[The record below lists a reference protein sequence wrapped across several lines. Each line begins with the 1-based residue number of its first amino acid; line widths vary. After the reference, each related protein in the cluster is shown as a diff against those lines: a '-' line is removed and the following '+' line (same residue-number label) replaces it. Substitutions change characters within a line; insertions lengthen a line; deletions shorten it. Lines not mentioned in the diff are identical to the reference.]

1 METNSLWQTTYG
13 KIATRSAQTLII
25 LALVSTLIF
34 GLTQLTLVVVPL
46 ILATILASAIYPL
59 VSLMEK
65 IRIKRA
71 AGSLLTILTF
81 LSLLGGAGYFIF
93 RSVQTQWSSLAS
105 SVVEGFDQIVV
116 WLHSGDLPVP
126 VENID
131 GIIDSTKG
139 YFTSSSFGQGA
150 LQFSGNIASTLTG
163 AILTLMILFFFL
175 KDGKRIFSFLVSFMK
190 PNIRVKAHESG
201 VSSAVILGGY
211 IRGTTTVAL
220 VDVVLIA
227 IGLSIMDVPLVL
239 PLCLLVFIGAFI
251 PYIGGIS
258 AGVIACLVALVANGV
273 DNAIIVAIIVVAV
286 NQLEGHILAPFILG
300 NALKISPLAILLT
313 LAVGAIL
320 GGIVGTL
327 LAVPVVAVV
336 WATWTTWNRKA
347 KPIEDPPAP
356 EDTLSSE
363 EEEDSLPATSEE

>member
-34 GLTQLTLVVVPL
+34 GLTKLTLVVVPL

-59 VSLMEK
+59 VSLMER
-65 IRIKRA
+65 IHIKRA
-71 AGSLLTILTF
+71 AGSLLTILTL

-105 SVVEGFDQIVV
+105 SVLEGFDEVVV
-116 WLHSGDLPVP
+116 WLHSGDLPVST
-126 VENID
+126 ESIN
-131 GIIDSTKG
+131 GIMDKTKG
-139 YFTSSSFGQGA
+139 YFTSSSFGEGA
-150 LQFSGNIASTLTG
+150 LQFSGSIATTLTG

-175 KDGKRIFSFLVSFMK
+175 KDGKRIFGFLVSFMK
-190 PNIRVKAHESG
+190 PSIRAKAHESG
-201 VSSAVILGGY
+201 VSSAAILGGY

-258 AGVIACLVALVANGV
+258 AGVTACLVALVANGT
-273 DNAIIVAIIVVAV
+273 DNAIIVAIIVTAV

-313 LAVGAIL
+313 LSVGAIL

-336 WATWTTWNRKA
+336 WATWTTWNRKEEPDEDSDDPE
-347 KPIEDPPAP
+347 KPPLEEKEHDSEPVK
-356 EDTLSSE
+356 SE
-363 EEEDSLPATSEE
+363 E